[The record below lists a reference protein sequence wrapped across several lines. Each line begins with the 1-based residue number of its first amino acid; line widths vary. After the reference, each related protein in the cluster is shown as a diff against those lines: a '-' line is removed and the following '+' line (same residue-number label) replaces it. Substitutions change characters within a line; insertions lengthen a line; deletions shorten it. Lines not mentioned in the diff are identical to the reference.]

1 MQKTSKT
8 AAHGFFDPIEL
19 DRKFPVSFPA
29 FRTPPDEPH
38 VHNCFE
44 IGLCKRGAG
53 VFIIGNKVFTC
64 SAGDAVFINQREFH
78 ILRKDVPQNS
88 EWRFVYLDPIGLL
101 SGHLKLDEEIFAVN
115 RFAGEQFQ
123 NVVHA
128 QDQPELTALTAF
140 FVGELENRRKNFE
153 SSARALLWAILSLLG
168 RITPR
173 RAEVEADSRESE
185 REIIYPALKYIAAH
199 YAEPVSQEKLAR
211 LCNCSVSTF
220 RRTFLRTMNT
230 LPSEYIEDFR
240 LKNAQIQLTQSGRGI
255 CGIAL
260 ESGFGSV
267 SNFNRQFKKR
277 FGIPPGEYRKK
288 N

>member
-8 AAHGFFDPIEL
+8 ATHGFFDPIDL
-19 DRKFPVSFPA
+19 DRRFPVSFPA
-29 FRTPPDEPH
+29 FQTPPDEPH

-64 SAGDAVFINQREFH
+64 SAGDAVFINRHEFH

-101 SGHLKLDEEIFAVN
+101 SGHLKLDGEIFALN
-115 RFAGEQFQ
+115 RFAGEDFQ
-123 NVVHA
+123 NVIHA

-140 FVGELENRRKNFE
+140 FVDELENRRRNFE
-153 SSARALLWAILSLLG
+153 SSARAALWAILALLA
-168 RITPR
+168 RITPKNAAPAPDHDR
-173 RAEVEADSRESE
+173 E
-185 REIIYPALKYIAAH
+185 RETIYPALKYIAAR
-199 YAEPVSQEKLAR
+199 YAEPVSQEKLAK
-211 LCNCSVSTF
+211 LCSCSVSTF

-240 LKNAQIQLTQSGRGI
+240 LKNAQVQLTQSARSI
-255 CGIAL
+255 CEIAV
-260 ESGFGSV
+260 ESGFGSI

>member
-29 FRTPPDEPH
+29 FQTPPDEPH

-64 SAGDAVFINQREFH
+64 STGDAVFINQHEFH
-78 ILRKDVPQNS
+78 ILQRDVPQNS

-101 SGHLKLDEEIFAVN
+101 SGQIRLDEEIFAIR
-115 RFAGEQFQ
+115 RFAGEEFS
-123 NVVHA
+123 NVVHP
-128 QDQPELTALTAF
+128 QDHPELTMLTAF
-140 FVGELENRRKNFE
+140 FVEELENRRRNFE
-153 SSARALLWAILSLLG
+153 SSARAALWAILTLLA
-168 RITPR
+168 RITPKNPPPENM
-173 RAEVEADSRESE
+173 AGE
-185 REIIYPALKYIAAH
+185 RETLYPALKYIASH
-199 YAEPVSQEKLAR
+199 YAEPVSLEKLAK

-220 RRTFLRTMNT
+220 RRVFSRTMNA

-240 LKNAQIQLTQSGRGI
+240 LKNAQIQLSQSARGI
-255 CGIAL
+255 CEIAL